1 MITEDRIN
9 LGKNYYKCCQAPKH
23 LGHFETCHYNLHWK
37 NTEYYINDK
46 RYQIGVRNDNRR

>member
-1 MITEDRIN
+1 MRNTKKRVKDNRID

-37 NTEYYINDK
+37 GTSYYIYDK
-46 RYQIGVRNDNRR
+46 RYQTKH

>member
-1 MITEDRIN
+1 MIKDNRIN

-37 NTEYYINDK
+37 GTSYYIYDK
-46 RYQIGVRNDNRR
+46 RYQTKH